1 MFNKN
6 DKIHKRSIK
15 KIDAVVTGML
25 LGGIVASIYG
35 IKKKV
40 EHREEKQKHMN
51 DWAKTWVKNI
61 LKMLIFWVKKT
72 TTPEKKPGFFSRFFK
87 K

>member
-15 KIDAVVTGML
+15 KIDALVTGML
-25 LGGIVASIYG
+25 LGGVVASIYG
-35 IKKKV
+35 IKKST
-40 EHREEKQKHMN
+40 EHLDEKELQARAEKRN
-51 DWAKTWVKNI
+51 RIKKI
-61 LKMLIFWVKKT
+61 LTMLIFGCDEPVV
-72 TTPEKKPGFFSRFFK
+72 EKKKGFFSRLFK

>member
-1 MFNKN
+1 MLSKN

-35 IKKKV
+35 IKKTNENLD
-40 EHREEKQKHMN
+40 EHQKKELSEEKSQFRKI
-51 DWAKTWVKNI
+51 V
-61 LKMLIFWVKKT
+61 KMLIF
-72 TTPEKKPGFFSRFFK
+72 
-87 K
+87 